1 MGAGAAGAGV
11 VATTVILLINSWKVN
26 KKGTTVAIFLGAMKG
41 MMPAIFKKPIMIL
54 SFLVAAAISA
64 IPVAIFNVQG
74 TPTSAGFGWIGMVS
88 PIQSMIADG
97 AERDIVTHTIGAFP
111 ALLTWLIVPAVAGF
125 VVDMLFT
132 KVFKLYTPAD
142 FEQDM

>member
-1 MGAGAAGAGV
+1 
-11 VATTVILLINSWKVN
+11 
-26 KKGTTVAIFLGAMKG
+26 

-88 PIQSMIADG
+88 PIQSMIAD
-97 AERDIVTHTIGAFP
+97 EHFDEIS
-111 ALLTWLIVPAVAGF
+111 
-125 VVDMLFT
+125 
-132 KVFKLYTPAD
+132 
-142 FEQDM
+142 